1 MQRIFVFIS
10 TLVLLFVLAQEDTSQ
25 TDTTTETTPTEEA
38 APEQTE
44 AEKRII
50 RIQNDGGNQSGDLRF
65 GPITYDHPESEGVV
79 ATVSNLTIYGQ
90 KAELKGPEG
99 EEEISLTDAEG
110 RRIATFSGGLRVTRK
125 RLTANGPDLIYTEE
139 TGIGAMTGNVA
150 IVVAP
155 KEDDADGK
163 PVNIT
168 ADSADFDVDTDV
180 SISRGN
186 VDLVNGNQS
195 AKAQEMIYEEERELG
210 KLTSEGAQVTMIR
223 EDEESGDTMTI
234 TADEVRV
241 LTDSK
246 KLHAI
251 GNVIVV
257 DGSITSKGTE
267 VFFNDE
273 ENRAEIIGTAENPAT
288 SIDEDEGVELEGER
302 IEQRTDTDV
311 ISLLT
316 SPSEFDATEFLL
328 VSEQE
333 TPSEQ

>member
-1 MQRIFVFIS
+1 MKRFLI
-10 TLVLLFVLAQEDTSQ
+10 LLGILFLIIVLAQEQ
-25 TDTTTETTPTEEA
+25 TDSSQSETEPAAEQGEA
-38 APEQTE
+38 EQSE

-50 RIQNDGGNQSGDLRF
+50 RIQNDGGNQGGNLRF
-65 GPITYDHPESEGVV
+65 GPITYDHPEPEGVV

-90 KAELKGPEG
+90 KAELRGPEG
-99 EEEISLTDAEG
+99 EQVSLVDAEG
-110 RRIATFSGGLRVTRK
+110 RRVATFTGELRVTRN
-125 RLTANGPDLIYTEE
+125 RLTANGPDLSYSEE
-139 TGIGAMTGNVA
+139 TGIGAMTGNVT

-155 KEDDADGK
+155 KEDDPDGE

-168 ADSADFDVDTDV
+168 AESADFDVDTDE

-210 KLTSEGAQVTMIR
+210 KLTNEGGQVIMIR
-223 EDEESGDTMTI
+223 EADDGDTMTI

-251 GNVIVV
+251 GNVTVV
-257 DGSITSKGTE
+257 DGSITSQGTE

-273 ENRAEIIGTAENPAT
+273 ENRAEIVGTAENPAT
-288 SIDEDEGVELEGER
+288 SVDEDEGYELEGER

-311 ISLLT
+311 ISVLT
-316 SPSEFDATEFLL
+316 SPSEFDAAEFLL

-333 TPSEQ
+333 TPSEE

>member
-1 MQRIFVFIS
+1 MQRILVFIT

-25 TDTTTETTPTEEA
+25 TDTSTETTQTEET

-44 AEKRII
+44 EQKRII
-50 RIQNDGGNQSGDLRF
+50 RIDFSGGTEEGDLRF
-65 GPITYDHPESEGVV
+65 GPLNYTHPDPEGIVG
-79 ATVSNLTIYGQ
+79 TVSNLTIYGQ
-90 KAELKGPEG
+90 TAELRGPAG
-99 EEEISLTDAEG
+99 EEIPLADAEG
-110 RRIATFSGGLRVTRK
+110 RRIATFSGGLRVTRN
-125 RLTANGPDLIYTEE
+125 RLTANGPDLSYSEE
-139 TGIGAMTGNVA
+139 TGIGSMTGNVT

-168 ADSADFDVDTDV
+168 AETADFDVDTDV

-186 VDLVNGNQS
+186 VDLLNGNQS
-195 AKAQEMIYEEERELG
+195 AKAEQMIYEENRELG

-223 EDEESGDTMTI
+223 EDEEDGDTMTI

-251 GNVIVV
+251 GNVTVV

-273 ENRAEIIGTAENPAT
+273 ENRAEIVGTPENPAT
-288 SIDEDEGVELEGER
+288 SFDEDEGTGVSGER

-311 ISLLT
+311 VSVLT

-328 VSEQE
+328 NSEQE

>member
-1 MQRIFVFIS
+1 MRRLL
-10 TLVLLFVLAQEDTSQ
+10 TLLGLLFLLIVLAQEQTDTSQ
-25 TDTTTETTPTEEA
+25 SSEED
-38 APEQTE
+38 
-44 AEKRII
+44 RII
-50 RIQNDGGNQSGDLRF
+50 RIQNDGGNQGGDLRF
-65 GPITYDHPESEGVV
+65 GPITYDHPDPEGVV

-99 EEEISLTDAEG
+99 EEITLTDAEG
-110 RRIATFSGGLRVTRK
+110 RRIATFSGGLRVTRN
-125 RLTANGPDLIYTEE
+125 RLTANGPDLVYTEE
-139 TGIGAMTGNVA
+139 TGIGSMTGNVT
-150 IVVAP
+150 IVVQP
-155 KEDDADGK
+155 KEDDPDGE

-168 ADSADFDVDTDV
+168 AESADFDVDTDE
-180 SISRGN
+180 SISKGN

-195 AKAQEMIYEEERELG
+195 AKAQEMIYEEEREVG

-223 EDEESGDTMTI
+223 EDKDGDTMTI

-251 GNVIVV
+251 GNVTVV
-257 DGSITSKGTE
+257 DGSITSKGSE

-273 ENRAEIIGTAENPAT
+273 ENRAEIIGTAESPAT
-288 SIDEDEGVELEGER
+288 SVDEDEGVELEGER

-311 ISLLT
+311 ISVLT
-316 SPSEFDATEFLL
+316 SPSEFDAAEFLL

-333 TPSEQ
+333 TPSE